1 MDTVLSPPQQEL
13 LKLTRNTLGRLR
25 DSLADAKAP
34 AAERAALVESIRQLE
49 ELFLLVVA
57 GEFNSGKSAFI
68 NALIGHQLLPE
79 GVTPTTSQIHL
90 VKFGTEVGQTAGER
104 GVTIQTAPV
113 DTLKNVNIVDTPGTN
128 AIMREHEALTAEFIP
143 RSDLVIFLT
152 SADRPFTESER
163 AFLTQIREWGKKI
176 VLVVNKIDILDGQ
189 EAVDQVVEFAGTSAH
204 RLVGDIQA
212 VFPVSARLAQ
222 EAKGGEPRVWDE
234 SGFEPL
240 ENFIHDT
247 LDDEG
252 RFRLKLLNPLGV
264 GYRLTKRQLAVIEED
279 LGGLREDSQLL
290 DDVHDQMTYYNDDM
304 QRNFHARLG
313 EIDSLLFGMEKRGRA
328 FFDDTIRF
336 GRIPDLVRPNRIQ
349 AEFEEKVVADTP
361 EQIEARIDELVD
373 WMVEQ
378 DLRQWMAVSEHL
390 SRRKE
395 EHEDRIVG
403 QSGPKEGTLAYDR
416 QRLIDTIGLTTHQ
429 AISGYDKEKEAAEMA
444 ESARSAVA
452 GVALLE
458 IGGLGIGA
466 VVAALATA
474 TWLDVTGIA
483 FGVTFMA
490 LGFLVLPARRRRA
503 NQELEM
509 KLNTL
514 RQKLV
519 SSLTDQFDR
528 EMRRSTQ
535 RIEDTVAPYARFV
548 RAEQEKLE
556 RQQKELIELE
566 AHITD
571 LQNQLQRPASID

>member
-1 MDTVLSPPQQEL
+1 METVLNQQQQEL
-13 LKLTRNTLGRLR
+13 LKLTRTTLGTLR
-25 DSLADAKAP
+25 DTLADAKAP
-34 AAERAALVESIRQLE
+34 VDERAALADSIRQLD
-49 ELFLLVVA
+49 ELFLLVTA

-68 NALIGHQLLPE
+68 NALVGRQLLPE
-79 GVTPTTSQIHL
+79 GVTPTTNQIYLLKYGEEVSQTPGP
-90 VKFGTEVGQTAGER
+90 K
-104 GVTIQTAPV
+104 GVIIQTAPV
-113 DTLKNVNIVDTPGTN
+113 ETLRNVNIVDTPGTN
-128 AIMREHEALTAEFIP
+128 AIMREHEALTSEFIP
-143 RSDLVIFLT
+143 RSDLVLFLT

-163 AFLTQIREWGKKI
+163 AFLVQIRDWGKKI
-176 VLVVNKIDILDGQ
+176 VLVVNKIDILKDQG
-189 EAVDQVVEFAGTSAH
+189 AIDQVIEFAGSSAH
-204 RLVGDIQA
+204 RLVGDIQG
-212 VFPVSARLAQ
+212 VFPVSAKLAQ
-222 EAKGGEPRVWDE
+222 EAKAGEPRAWE
-234 SGFEPL
+234 ASGFEPL

-264 GYRLTKRQLAVIEED
+264 GFRLAKRQLAIIEED
-279 LGGLREDSQLL
+279 LEAIGEDSQLL

-304 QRNFHARLG
+304 QRNFQARLG

-349 AEFEEKVVADTP
+349 VEFEEKVVADMP
-361 EQIEARIDELVD
+361 NQIEARIDELVD

-390 SRRKE
+390 ARRKQM
-395 EHEDRIVG
+395 HEDRIVG

-416 QRLIDTIGLTTHQ
+416 QRLIDSIGLATNQ
-429 AISGYDKEKEAAEMA
+429 AIAGFDKEQEATEMA

-474 TWLDVTGIA
+474 TWLDMTGIA

-490 LGFLVLPARRRRA
+490 LGLLVLPARRRKA
-503 NQELEM
+503 NQELET

-514 RQKLV
+514 RQNLV
-519 SSLTDQFDR
+519 GNLTDQFNR
-528 EMRRSTQ
+528 EMRRGAQ
-535 RIEDTVAPYARFV
+535 RIEDTVAPYTRFV

-556 RQQKELIELE
+556 KQQSELIESE
-566 AHITD
+566 AHITG
-571 LQNQLQRPASID
+571 LRNQLQAPQGAH